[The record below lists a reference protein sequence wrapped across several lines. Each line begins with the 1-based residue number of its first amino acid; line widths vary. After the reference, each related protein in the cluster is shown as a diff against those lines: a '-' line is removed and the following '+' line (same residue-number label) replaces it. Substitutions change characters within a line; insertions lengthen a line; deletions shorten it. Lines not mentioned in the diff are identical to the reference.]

1 MTFLRE
7 GIFVFLT
14 GLSCLLC
21 FPRALR
27 SCLRLT
33 AHDPV
38 RLAATVLWC
47 PQDSIHFLRGWIAGT
62 DLRLFFKIAQS
73 LLSHT
78 APSLLTIL
86 GFDALQV
93 CLGYFLMLIAM
104 TYEAELFIMVV
115 LGLAVGHW
123 LFNIL
128 LVTKEEIVD
137 PCCAC

>member
-1 MTFLRE
+1 M
-7 GIFVFLT
+7 
-14 GLSCLLC
+14 
-21 FPRALR
+21 
-27 SCLRLT
+27 
-33 AHDPV
+33 
-38 RLAATVLWC
+38 
-47 PQDSIHFLRGWIAGT
+47 

-115 LGLAVGHW
+115 LGLSVGHW